1 MEQDPLREGEE
12 ELEREE
18 ADSPAEEGEEWAVE
32 QEGEVASAFAPNV
45 ESPFLTSEGSP
56 ATR

>member
-1 MEQDPLREGEE
+1 MEQDPLREGEG

-32 QEGEVASAFAPNV
+32 
-45 ESPFLTSEGSP
+45 
-56 ATR
+56 